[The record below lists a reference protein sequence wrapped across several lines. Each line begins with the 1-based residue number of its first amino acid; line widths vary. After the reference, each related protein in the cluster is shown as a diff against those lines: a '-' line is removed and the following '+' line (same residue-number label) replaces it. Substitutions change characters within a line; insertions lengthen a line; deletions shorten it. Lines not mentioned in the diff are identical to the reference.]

1 MQCGGDNAG
10 NPIHNTPARSCFI
23 QLLALALFEFFTT
36 QFIKFA
42 LPVYSLRALLMPR
55 VLKGG
60 PPENSC
66 IRPNIHYRASRDPSH
81 SLHTALQSEA
91 EDSPEMTS
99 HSKDQTVPAVVAT
112 QPCKLES
119 LPPELIHQILD
130 NLPVSSV
137 LLLLSSHK
145 PGSYLHRCVLCHPQ
159 YRHVFASQEAFTIA
173 RDIFLSLYE
182 IATAVR
188 AWPVDLGVLE
198 RRHEHGSLIME
209 CISPC
214 KECLDVLRKGLC
226 DVLMQKFVEM
236 AGSLSVERREDTGG
250 YGEVSFS
257 VLPATEKATEKKNRR
272 RG

>member
-1 MQCGGDNAG
+1 
-10 NPIHNTPARSCFI
+10 
-23 QLLALALFEFFTT
+23 
-36 QFIKFA
+36 
-42 LPVYSLRALLMPR
+42 MPR
-55 VLKGG
+55 VLKG
-60 PPENSC
+60 PPENRW
-66 IRPNIHYRASRDPSH
+66 IRPNIRSRASSDSSH
-81 SLHTALQSEA
+81 SLHTALQPGA
-91 EDSPEMTS
+91 EDLPEMTS
-99 HSKDQTVPAVVAT
+99 HSKDPTVPAVVAT

-214 KECLDVLRKGLC
+214 RECLDVLGNGLC
-226 DVLMQKFVEM
+226 DVLTQKFVEM
-236 AGSLSVERREDTGG
+236 AGSLSVVRREDTDGC
-250 YGEVSFS
+250 GEVSFS
-257 VLPATEKATEKKNRR
+257 VLHATKEATGKKRRR